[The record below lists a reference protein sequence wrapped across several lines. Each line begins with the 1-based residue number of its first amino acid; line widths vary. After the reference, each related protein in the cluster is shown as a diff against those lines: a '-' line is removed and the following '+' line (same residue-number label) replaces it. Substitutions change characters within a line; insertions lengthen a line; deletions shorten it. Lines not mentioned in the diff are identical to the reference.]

1 MGLTLY
7 FLVPMKAARKM
18 MILMMK
24 EYISSWGELK
34 FSVFISTSAADAS
47 SPTTACRVLLIFQK
61 EFADGEHQDERRQH
75 YGESGYARPK
85 HSHARAVLFGYRGI
99 AYIGCR
105 IDADRTG
112 SHLADCYDVG
122 KLLRCEPA
130 VTGDYLTLYHGQHGV
145 SAAKTEQADFKE
157 CVE

>member
-34 FSVFISTSAADAS
+34 FSVFISTSAAAEYGFY
-47 SPTTACRVLLIFQK
+47 CRVLLIFQK
-61 EFADGEHQDERRQH
+61 EFADSEHQDERRQH

-122 KLLRCEPA
+122 KLLWCEPA

-145 SAAKTEQADFKE
+145 SAAETEQADFKE